1 MISNNGFRHAGVKHG
16 FTLIELLVVIAII
29 AILAAILLPALN
41 SARERG
47 RVASCI
53 NNLKQLGTSLTTY
66 ADSNDGIYVNG
77 YSSTPYRWFVYIGTG
92 LSADIF
98 KCPSSTVDPIND
110 RLFDQTVTGYADKY
124 PGSYG
129 INPLVGA
136 TEAGW
141 VTKDYAM
148 RNQSSVK
155 NPTQTPAFIEV
166 HRTDKVLPHVTFDTK
181 GQDYSISTRHN
192 ENVNITWIDGHVAPM
207 TLNQMIAES
216 SALGSTDPVYLWLR
230 GLRK

>member
-1 MISNNGFRHAGVKHG
+1 MINQKSLRHAGVKQG
-16 FTLIELLVVIAII
+16 FTLIELLVVIAMI

-66 ADSNDGIYVNG
+66 ADGNDGIYVNG
-77 YSSTPYRWFVYIGTG
+77 YSSAPYRWFVYIGTG
-92 LSADIF
+92 LSVDIF
-98 KCPSSTVDPIND
+98 KCPSSTVAPIND
-110 RLFDQTVTGYADKY
+110 RLFEQAVTGYADKY

-136 TEAGW
+136 TEANW
-141 VTKDYAM
+141 VTNGYAM

-166 HRTDKVLPHVTFDTK
+166 HRTDKVLPHVTFDTRN
-181 GQDYSISTRHN
+181 QDYSISTRHN
-192 ENVNITWIDGHVAPM
+192 ENVNITWIDGHVAPL
-207 TLNQMIAES
+207 TLTQMINES
-216 SALGSTDPVYLWLR
+216 TALGSSDPVYKWLR
-230 GLRK
+230 GLRN

>member
-1 MISNNGFRHAGVKHG
+1 MKDLKCFRHGGVKPC

-53 NNLKQLGTSLTTY
+53 NNMKQIGLSHMTY
-66 ADSNDGIYVNG
+66 ADSNDGVYVNG
-77 YSSTPYRWFVYIGTG
+77 YSGDPRWFVYIGIG
-92 LSADIF
+92 LNADVF
-98 KCPSSTVDPIND
+98 KCPSSTVDPISD
-110 RLFDQTVTGYADKY
+110 RFFDQTITGYADKY

-136 TEAGW
+136 IEAGW
-141 VTKDYAM
+141 VAKDYAM
-148 RNQSSVK
+148 RNQSSVR
-155 NPTQTPAFIEV
+155 NASITPAFVEV
-166 HRTDKVLPHVTFDTK
+166 HRTDKVLPHITFDTRD
-181 GQDYSISTRHN
+181 QAYSISTRHN
-192 ENVNITWIDGHVAPM
+192 ENVTITWIDGHVAPL
-207 TLNQMIAES
+207 TLKEMIAQS
-216 SALGSTDPVYLWLR
+216 SAHGSTDPVYKWLR